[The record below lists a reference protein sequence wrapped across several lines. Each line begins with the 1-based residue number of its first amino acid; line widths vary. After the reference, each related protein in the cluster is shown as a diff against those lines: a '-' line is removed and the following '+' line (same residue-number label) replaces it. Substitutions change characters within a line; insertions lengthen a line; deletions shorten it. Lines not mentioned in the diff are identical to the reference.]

1 MKRLPL
7 LLLTALIVLSCKS
20 KEKENTEAT
29 EETAENTEAM
39 TEKTTEEPEWIVLF
53 DGTST
58 DQWRGYMQDDIYP
71 EWTIEGD
78 ALAFTPGEEG
88 GKNIITREKYR
99 NFNLS
104 MEWKVSEG
112 GNSGIFW
119 AVVEDERFP
128 EAYQTGPE
136 IQVLDNERHPDA
148 QVAGGTHT
156 AGALYDM
163 IKPKVDATKP
173 AGEWNLCE
181 ITVDYTNNYGSVTMN
196 GEKIVEFPVKGEKW
210 EAMVAGSKFA
220 DWEGFA
226 MSEEGHIGLQDH
238 SDKVWYR
245 NIKIQVLD

>member
-1 MKRLPL
+1 MKRLSL
-7 LLLTALIVLSCKS
+7 LLLVALVVISCKS
-20 KEKENTEAT
+20 KETEKADEPTETAANQETMT
-29 EETAENTEAM
+29 EETTD
-39 TEKTTEEPEWIVLF
+39 EPQWMVLF

-58 DQWRGYMQDDIYP
+58 SQWKGYLQDEIYP
-71 EWTIEGD
+71 EWSIDGD

-88 GKNIITREKYR
+88 GKNIITKEKFR

-104 MEWKVSEG
+104 LEWKISEG

-119 AVVEDERFP
+119 AVMEDDKYP

-148 QVAGGTHT
+148 KVGDGLHT

-163 IKPKVDATKP
+163 VKPKMDATNP

-181 ITVDYTNNYGSVTMN
+181 ISIDYNKNYGSVTMN
-196 GEKIVEFPVKGEKW
+196 GQLIVDFPVKGEKW
-210 EAMVAGSKFA
+210 AAMVANSKFA
-220 DWEGFA
+220 DWEGFGIT
-226 MSEEGHIGLQDH
+226 EEGHIGLQDH

-245 NIKIQVLD
+245 NIKIQPLD